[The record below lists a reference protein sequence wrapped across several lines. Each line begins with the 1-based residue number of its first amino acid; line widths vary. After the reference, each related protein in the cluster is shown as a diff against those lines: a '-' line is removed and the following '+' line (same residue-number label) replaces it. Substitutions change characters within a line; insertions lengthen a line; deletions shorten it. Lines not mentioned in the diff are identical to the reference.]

1 MDPNWRLN
9 NNEVGTK
16 KTLKCVLRD
25 RENQLLRNRRNDADK
40 EKNCRATK
48 FRCFRLR
55 LRRSFSRWK
64 QNEGSQLHRSL
75 FEVLRG
81 SISSVDLLFSCKR
94 ERDRKRKQW
103 PRKSVF
109 LTLKTPQRFFCE
121 SFFFRACARNF
132 ELRFEPFR
140 YRWPDRKEDKKKSL
154 EKEQKVEQREK

>member
-109 LTLKTPQRFFCE
+109 LTLKTPQRFFVRV
-121 SFFFRACARNF
+121 FFFQGLRAQ
-132 ELRFEPFR
+132 L
-140 YRWPDRKEDKKKSL
+140 
-154 EKEQKVEQREK
+154 

>member
-1 MDPNWRLN
+1 MDPNWSLN

-64 QNEGSQLHRSL
+64 QNEGSQLHRSV

-94 ERDRKRKQW
+94 EREIEKGSNGHES
-103 PRKSVF
+103 P
-109 LTLKTPQRFFCE
+109 FF
-121 SFFFRACARNF
+121 
-132 ELRFEPFR
+132 
-140 YRWPDRKEDKKKSL
+140 
-154 EKEQKVEQREK
+154 